1 MFAEGA
7 IMPFYTVN
15 LDPMFEELGIPVTKS
30 SRIEL
35 DRYIQEILGTIDAD
49 SETVWPLLNA
59 KLQDP
64 QWKEEFKRQLKAKWD
79 ARDWRQGLLS

>member
-1 MFAEGA
+1 VKELL
-7 IMPFYTVN
+7 MPFYTVN
-15 LDPMFEELGIPVTKS
+15 LDPMLDELGIPITKS
-30 SRIEL
+30 SRIEI

-49 SETVWPLLNA
+49 SETVWPLLSS

-79 ARDWRQGLLS
+79 ARDWRAGLLS